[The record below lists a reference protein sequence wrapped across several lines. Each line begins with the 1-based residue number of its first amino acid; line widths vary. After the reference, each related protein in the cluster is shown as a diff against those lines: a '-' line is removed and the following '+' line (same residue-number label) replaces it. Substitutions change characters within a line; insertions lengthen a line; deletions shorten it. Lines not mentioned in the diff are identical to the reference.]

1 MKRIQNTNE
10 QNTDRYTDL
19 RIQEQNRTRIEQE
32 LENEYRTEQRIQNTK
47 LEQKDR
53 IDSKAQKPS
62 RTEYRI
68 DRYTAL

>member
-1 MKRIQNTNE
+1 MNE

-32 LENEYRTEQRIQNTK
+32 LKNEYRTEQRIQNTK

-53 IDSKAQKPS
+53 IDSKA
-62 RTEYRI
+62 
-68 DRYTAL
+68 